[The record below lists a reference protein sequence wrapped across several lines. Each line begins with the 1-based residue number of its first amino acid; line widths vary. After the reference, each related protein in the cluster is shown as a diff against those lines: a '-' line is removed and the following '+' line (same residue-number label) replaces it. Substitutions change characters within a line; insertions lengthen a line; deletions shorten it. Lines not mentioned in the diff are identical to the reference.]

1 MSDAAIDALALVA
14 VALIGLAGT
23 TVTVLAR
30 RRGGEGEETVPS
42 VTEEQVRDA
51 EDPGVMALRVALGT
65 REDLE
70 TTRRELGDAKADLRA
85 AQARL
90 DVLAEQNRQLRRTL
104 RGVVGRLERIAEW
117 VRDGH
122 APPPPYTADELIDWV
137 AEQVPD
143 LHEEGDPWSI

>member
-1 MSDAAIDALALVA
+1 MSDAAIDALALIA

-30 RRGGEGEETVPS
+30 RRGGEGDETVPS
-42 VTEEQVRDA
+42 VTEEQMRDA

-70 TTRRELGDAKADLRA
+70 TTRRELGDTRADLRA
-85 AQARL
+85 AQTRL

-104 RGVVGRLERIAEW
+104 RGVVGRLERIAQW
-117 VRDGH
+117 VREGH
-122 APPPPYTADELIDWV
+122 TPPPPYTADELIDWV

-143 LHEEGDPWSI
+143 LHDEEDPWSI